1 MLEIPVKIYWKTL
14 RSIVHFMDDGTWV
27 FGSKN
32 MHELCTSEGQQQL
45 RVQDFECLGP
55 ARNIRRDLNCISC
68 LNSQVQQVEKI
79 SFWICSLF
87 YHIIY
92 TTILASWDMLHT
104 CWMPLILYFFFL
116 RHGDGMVHRIYTFVG
131 MRQEVTE
138 QLPIERPMKSMY

>member
-14 RSIVHFMDDGTWV
+14 RSILHFMDDGTWV

-79 SFWICSLF
+79 SFWICCLF

-116 RHGDGMVHRIYTFVG
+116 RHGDGMVHRILNWLG
-131 MRQEVTE
+131 NISNWRI
-138 QLPIERPMKSMY
+138 PRK